1 MTQQRLETV
10 AWSWQVKHCVSGI
23 CTTDLWRIIKDINTS
38 SYRPWFLVWP
48 WVAKFVFLS
57 AFLYRALV
65 FKFSFYKTVLWIRW
79 QVLSTFL
86 TSFPLAKRFAPRQKV
101 CVLPPPL
108 AFRTCKNYTC
118 KYRFTP
124 SMNLIRK
131 PDRQSCHEI
140 IKKYVKTIL
149 LTLSA
154 LQQVIDHFLLKGKT
168 IFFKFVGLYFLY
180 PRIRLLFNDRKMK
193 S

>member
-1 MTQQRLETV
+1 MTVGGKIR
-10 AWSWQVKHCVSGI
+10 
-23 CTTDLWRIIKDINTS
+23 
-38 SYRPWFLVWP
+38 
-48 WVAKFVFLS
+48 
-57 AFLYRALV
+57 LYRALV

-101 CVLPPPL
+101 SVLPPPPHPL

-124 SMNLIRK
+124 SMNSIRK

-140 IKKYVKTIL
+140 IKKICENNPINAVSSSTSDRSFFIKRENYFF
-149 LTLSA
+149 
-154 LQQVIDHFLLKGKT
+154 QVRRI
-168 IFFKFVGLYFLY
+168 IFF
-180 PRIRLLFNDRKMK
+180 I

>member
-1 MTQQRLETV
+1 MTVGGKIRFFSLRFYIERSFLSSVFTRPYYE
-10 AWSWQVKHCVSGI
+10 WQV
-23 CTTDLWRIIKDINTS
+23 
-38 SYRPWFLVWP
+38 
-48 WVAKFVFLS
+48 
-57 AFLYRALV
+57 
-65 FKFSFYKTVLWIRW
+65 W

-101 CVLPPPL
+101 CVLPPPPL
-108 AFRTCKNYTC
+108 AFRTCKNCTC

-140 IKKYVKTIL
+140 IKKYVKKIL

-193 S
+193 LYQSFNSSS

>member
-1 MTQQRLETV
+1 MTVGGKIRFFSL
-10 AWSWQVKHCVSGI
+10 
-23 CTTDLWRIIKDINTS
+23 R
-38 SYRPWFLVWP
+38 
-48 WVAKFVFLS
+48 FV
-57 AFLYRALV
+57 YRALV

-86 TSFPLAKRFAPRQKV
+86 TSFPLAKRFAPRLKV
-101 CVLPPPL
+101 CVLPPPPL

-180 PRIRLLFNDRKMK
+180 PRIRLLFNNRKMK

>member
-1 MTQQRLETV
+1 
-10 AWSWQVKHCVSGI
+10 
-23 CTTDLWRIIKDINTS
+23 
-38 SYRPWFLVWP
+38 
-48 WVAKFVFLS
+48 
-57 AFLYRALV
+57 
-65 FKFSFYKTVLWIRW
+65 
-79 QVLSTFL
+79 
-86 TSFPLAKRFAPRQKV
+86 
-101 CVLPPPL
+101 
-108 AFRTCKNYTC
+108 
-118 KYRFTP
+118 
-124 SMNLIRK
+124 MNLIRK

-180 PRIRLLFNDRKMK
+180 PRIRLLFNNRKMK

>member
-1 MTQQRLETV
+1 MTVGGKIR
-10 AWSWQVKHCVSGI
+10 
-23 CTTDLWRIIKDINTS
+23 
-38 SYRPWFLVWP
+38 
-48 WVAKFVFLS
+48 
-57 AFLYRALV
+57 LYRALV

-101 CVLPPPL
+101 SVLPPPPHPL

-124 SMNLIRK
+124 SMNSIRK

-168 IFFKFVGLYFLY
+168 IFFKVR
-180 PRIRLLFNDRKMK
+180 RIIFFI

>member
-1 MTQQRLETV
+1 MTVGGKIR
-10 AWSWQVKHCVSGI
+10 
-23 CTTDLWRIIKDINTS
+23 
-38 SYRPWFLVWP
+38 
-48 WVAKFVFLS
+48 
-57 AFLYRALV
+57 LYRALV

-101 CVLPPPL
+101 SVLPPPHPL

-193 S
+193 